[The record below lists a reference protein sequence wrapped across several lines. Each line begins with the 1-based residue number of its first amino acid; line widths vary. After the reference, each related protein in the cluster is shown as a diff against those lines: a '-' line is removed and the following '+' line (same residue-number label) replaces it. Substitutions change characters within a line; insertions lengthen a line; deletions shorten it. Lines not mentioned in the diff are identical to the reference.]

1 KALDER
7 LEALG
12 GKRIADRV
20 DCDLDF
26 AEPAAKWIGATLKTL
41 APDVAPDTKVIAVD
55 FGAKAAP
62 NLDVVE
68 AEVTEII
75 NLNSSRSG
83 KETYHLELAFDGPAP
98 AYKPGDSLDLYAEND
113 PVYVDALLM
122 AAGVSDAA
130 LRADFIKSRDVTT
143 LSLKTMETYAGF
155 GQRYVRELLD
165 TGAAKSWITGRQLLD
180 LVQEFPASLDA
191 EKLRGLTR

>member
-1 KALDER
+1 
-7 LEALG
+7 
-12 GKRIADRV
+12 
-20 DCDLDF
+20 
-26 AEPAAKWIGATLKTL
+26 WIGAALQKL

-68 AEVTEII
+68 AEVTEMI
-75 NLNSSRSG
+75 NLNSSRSD

-113 PVYVDALLM
+113 PAYVDALLM
-122 AAGVSDAA
+122 SAGVSDAA
-130 LRADFIKSRDVTT
+130 LRAEFIKRRDVTT

-155 GQRYVRELLD
+155 GQRYVKELVEAG
-165 TGAAKSWITGRQLLD
+165 TGKN
-180 LVQEFPASLDA
+180 
-191 EKLRGLTR
+191 